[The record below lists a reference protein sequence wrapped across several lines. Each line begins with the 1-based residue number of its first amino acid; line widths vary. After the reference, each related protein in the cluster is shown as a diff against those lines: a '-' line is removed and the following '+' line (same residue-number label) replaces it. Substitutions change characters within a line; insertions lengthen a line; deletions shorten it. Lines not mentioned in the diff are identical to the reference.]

1 MMSEQHFQ
9 ESIDTFKVKF
19 EGGNSIDAELFTR
32 TINNTIELVK
42 ASSQAVNP
50 NAFLR
55 LEIKA
60 TKEGSFETIIDAVV
74 KYSEDFFTK
83 DNIRLATEIVTGY
96 LAFLQIKSHLKGRKP
111 KSIERHVENTTVENQ
126 EGELLTTTT
135 NIVNCYFNDS
145 KIDNSIVQ
153 IFTDLKTSG
162 REGIIVEHNN
172 YKQSFIKADYDNMS
186 TLIVEKNK
194 SILSKEH
201 TEIIKECELTIK
213 KPDLIGNS
221 KWEIIFAGRSIAV
234 KIDDKI
240 FISQIKEGK
249 IKISGGYR
257 LITDLNIC
265 TETDNEYNIIN
276 VDYTVIKVCGIKDRE
291 EQLTLF
297 DDNK

>member
-1 MMSEQHFQ
+1 MIMKQSHFQ

-19 EGGNSIDAELFTR
+19 EGGNSIDAELFTK
-32 TINNTIELVK
+32 TINSTIDLVK

-50 NAFLR
+50 SAFLR

-60 TKEGSFETIIDAVV
+60 TKEGSFETVLDAVV
-74 KYSEDFFTK
+74 KYTEDFFTK
-83 DNIRLATEIVTGY
+83 DNVRLATEIIGGY
-96 LAFLQIKSHLKGRKP
+96 LAFLQIKRHLKGRKP
-111 KSIERHVENTTVENQ
+111 KSIERHAENTAIENQ
-126 EGELLTTTT
+126 DGELFTATT

-162 REGIIVEHNN
+162 RDGIVVQHNDF
-172 YKQSFIKADYDNMS
+172 KQSFVQSDYDNMS
-186 TLIVEKNK
+186 VPVVEPNT
-194 SILSKEH
+194 SITAKEN
-201 TEIIKECELTIK
+201 TETIRECELTLK

-221 KWEIIFAGRSIAV
+221 KWEVIFAGRQINV

-249 IKISGGYR
+249 IKVSGGYR

-265 TETDNEYNIIN
+265 TEIDNNYNILS
-276 VDYTVIKVCGIKDRE
+276 VDYTVVKVHGTKDRL
-291 EQLTLF
+291 EQLTFF
-297 DDNK
+297 DIN